1 MRHSTVHNDPALN
14 ITHDL
19 QLHVILTNNGKECAV
34 CSSRGLCGEEDCV
47 TSSKSKYCMSL
58 HPPTC
63 CKLEQVL
70 HLTDCVLT

>member
-14 ITHDL
+14 IKHDL
-19 QLHVILTNNGKECAV
+19 QLHVILTNKGKECAV
-34 CSSRGLCGEEDCV
+34 CSSRGLCGEDYV